1 MADKRAVLA
10 RALLTMGPSK
20 MLLAAKMAASTP
32 KMGNSTMALNSINTN
47 ASALIA
53 LQNLA
58 STQMDLQ
65 DTQNIIS
72 TGKKINSAKDNGAI
86 WSIANTMQGKVDS
99 LDSVM
104 DSLNR
109 AQSTIDVAMSAGQQ
123 VSDLLTQMKAKA
135 LAASD
140 TSLDTQSRQALN
152 EDFKSLRD
160 QITKVVT
167 NADFNGINMVES
179 GGTTIY
185 ALANDSGSTKMTV
198 QAEDLSL
205 GGANVTLSTTA
216 SFSTAQTASAYLTTL
231 NTDLQNVDTALTKLG
246 TGSNALS
253 DHLKFVQSL
262 QNSLT
267 TGISDLVDADM
278 ASESAKLQALQTKQ
292 QLGVQALSI
301 ANQST
306 SIMLSLFR

>member
-1 MADKRAVLA
+1 
-10 RALLTMGPSK
+10 
-20 MLLAAKMAASTP
+20 
-32 KMGNSTMALNSINTN
+32 MALNSINTN
-47 ASALIA
+47 SAALVA
-53 LQNLA
+53 LQNL
-58 STQMDLQ
+58 SGTQTELQ
-65 DTQNIIS
+65 QTQSIIS
-72 TGKKINSAKDNGAI
+72 TGKKINSAKDNGAV
-86 WSIANTMQGKVDS
+86 WSIAQTMQGKVDS
-99 LDSVM
+99 LDSVQ

-140 TSLDTQSRQALN
+140 TSLDSTSRTALN

-160 QITKVVT
+160 QIGKVVS
-167 NADFNGINMVES
+167 NADFNGINMVKS

-185 ALANDSGSTKMTV
+185 ALANDSGSSKLTV

-205 GGANVTLSTTA
+205 GSTAVSISATA
-216 SFSTAQTASAYLTTL
+216 SFNSASTASAYIGTLDSNLTAV
-231 NTDLQNVDTALTKLG
+231 NTALTKLG
-246 TGSNALS
+246 TGSNALAS
-253 DHLKFVQSL
+253 HLKFVGAL
-262 QNSLT
+262 QNSLQ
-267 TGISDLVDADM
+267 TGISNLVDADM
-278 ASESAKLQALQTKQ
+278 ASESATLQALQTKQ